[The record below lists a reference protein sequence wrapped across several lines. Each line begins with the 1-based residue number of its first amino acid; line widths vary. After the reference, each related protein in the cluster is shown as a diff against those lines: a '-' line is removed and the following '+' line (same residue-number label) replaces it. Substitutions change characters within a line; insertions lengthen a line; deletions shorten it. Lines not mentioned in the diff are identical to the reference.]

1 MKQLHRRVVVTGLG
15 ILSPIGNSVDD
26 AWYSCIEGKSGITS
40 VDIGLKNNP
49 VTIGGRLKDFNPENF
64 LDSKEIRRIDPF
76 IQYGIIAA
84 NQSIEHSGILES
96 NIDLTKVG
104 VNFGAGIG
112 GIDTI
117 EKNKVLLEEKG
128 YKKVSPFF
136 VPGSIVNMISGLVSI
151 KHGFMGPNTS
161 VVTACSTGNHCIGT
175 AARSIACGEADVMIA
190 GGAEMASTPLSI
202 AGFISARALS
212 LNPNPEVASRPWDKD
227 RDGFVLSDG
236 AGSLVLEDYGHAKAR
251 GATIHA
257 EIIGFGASSDAYH
270 MTAPPEDGRG
280 AALAMSNAIN
290 DAEINLSEVDYINAH
305 GTSTPVGD
313 MQELHAVREV
323 FKDYDYLPKLTSTK
337 SLTGHSLGATGV
349 QEAIY
354 TLVMMNNN
362 FISGSANIENEDPE
376 IGKIEIP
383 RKTLQNIDI
392 NLALSNSFGFGGTN
406 ACLAISKYN

>member
-15 ILSPIGNSVDD
+15 ILSPIGNNVDD
-26 AWYSCIEGKSGITS
+26 AWYSCIEGKSGIAT
-40 VDIGLKNNP
+40 VDIGLPNSP
-49 VTIGGRLKDFNPENF
+49 VTIGGRLKNFDANEF
-64 LDSKEIRRIDPF
+64 LDSKEVRRIDPF

-84 NQSIEHSGILES
+84 NQSIENSGILDS
-96 NIDLTKVG
+96 NLDLTKVG

-117 EKNKVLLEEKG
+117 EKNKVLLEERG

-212 LNPNPEVASRPWDKD
+212 MNSDPQAASRPWDRD

-236 AGSLVLEDYGHAKAR
+236 AGSLVLEDFDHANAR
-251 GATIHA
+251 GAKIYA
-257 EIIGFGASSDAYH
+257 EIIGFGTSSDAHH

-280 AALAMSNAIN
+280 AALAMTNAI
-290 DAEINLSEVDYINAH
+290 DDSEINLSEVDYINAH
-305 GTSTPVGD
+305 GTSTPLGD
-313 MQELHAVREV
+313 IAETIALKNV
-323 FKDYDYLPKLTSTK
+323 FGETVPQISSTK
-337 SLTGHSLGATGV
+337 SMTGHTLGAAG
-349 QEAIY
+349 AIESI
-354 TLVMMNNN
+354 
-362 FISGSANIENEDPE
+362 FCIKAINEG
-376 IGKIEIP
+376 IIP
-383 RKTLQNIDI
+383 PTI
-392 NLALSNSFGFGGTN
+392 NLDNPDSHCDLNYTPLVSNEKKVSIAMNNSFGFGGTN
-406 ACLAISKYN
+406 STLVFKNI

>member
-15 ILSPIGNSVDD
+15 ILSPIGNTLDE
-26 AWYSCIEGKSGITS
+26 AWNSCINGTSGITNI
-40 VDIGLKNNP
+40 DINLDNNP
-49 VTIGGRLKDFNPENF
+49 IKVGGRLKNFNPEDF

-84 NQSIEHSGILES
+84 NQSIEHSGILNS
-96 NIDLTKVG
+96 KTDLSRIG

-117 EKNKVLLEEKG
+117 EKNKSLLEKRG

-175 AARSIACGEADVMIA
+175 AARSIAYGEADVMIA

-212 LNPNPEVASRPWDKD
+212 MNSDPQTASRPWHKD

-236 AGSLVLEDYGHAKAR
+236 AGSLVLEDFDHAMAR
-251 GATIHA
+251 GAKIHA
-257 EIIGFGASSDAYH
+257 ELIGFGASSDAHH

-280 AALAMSNAIN
+280 AVLSMINAIN

-305 GTSTPVGD
+305 GTSTPLGD
-313 MQELHAVREV
+313 IAETIALKKV
-323 FKDYDYLPKLTSTK
+323 FGESVPQISSTK
-337 SLTGHSLGATGV
+337 SMTGHTLGAAG
-349 QEAIY
+349 AIESIFCIKAI
-354 TLVMMNNN
+354 NDG
-362 FISGSANIENEDPE
+362 I
-376 IGKIEIP
+376 IP
-383 RKTLQNIDI
+383 PTI
-392 NLALSNSFGFGGTN
+392 NLDNPDSQCDLNYTPLVSTEKKVNVAMNNSFGFGGTN
-406 ACLAISKYN
+406 STLVFKKI

>member
-15 ILSPIGNSVDD
+15 ILSPIGNTVDD
-26 AWYSCIEGKSGITS
+26 SWSSCIEGKSGITT

-49 VTIGGRLKDFNPENF
+49 VNVGGRLKNFNTDEF
-64 LDSKEIRRIDPF
+64 LDSKEVRRIDPF
-76 IQYGIIAA
+76 IQYGLIAA
-84 NQSIEHSGILES
+84 NQSIKNSGILES
-96 NIDLTKVG
+96 DVDLKKVG

-117 EKNKVLLEEKG
+117 EKNKALLEDRG
-128 YKKVSPFF
+128 YRKVSPFF

-212 LNPNPEVASRPWDKD
+212 LNPDPDSASRPWDRD

-236 AGSLVLEDYGHAKAR
+236 AGSLVLEDFSHAKAR
-251 GATIHA
+251 GAIIHA
-257 EIIGFGASSDAYH
+257 EIIGFGTSSDAYH

-280 AALAMSNAIN
+280 AALAMSNAID
-290 DAEINLSEVDYINAH
+290 DAEINISDVDYINAH
-305 GTSTPVGD
+305 GTSTPLGD
-313 MQELHAVREV
+313 VAETVALKSV
-323 FKDYDYLPKLTSTK
+323 FGDSVPQISSTK
-337 SLTGHSLGATGV
+337 SMTGHTLGAAG
-349 QEAIY
+349 AIESIFCIKAI
-354 TLVMMNNN
+354 NNG
-362 FISGSANIENEDPE
+362 I
-376 IGKIEIP
+376 IP
-383 RKTLQNIDI
+383 PTI
-392 NLALSNSFGFGGTN
+392 NLDNPDPLCDLNYTPLVSIEKDVTIAMNNSFGFGGTN
-406 ACLAISKYN
+406 STLVFKKI

>member
-15 ILSPIGNSVDD
+15 ILSPIGNNVDD
-26 AWYSCIEGKSGITS
+26 AWNSCIEGKSGITT
-40 VDIGLKNNP
+40 VDIGLANNP
-49 VTIGGRLKDFNPENF
+49 VKIGGRLKDFNPENF

-84 NQSIEHSGILES
+84 NQSIEHSGILDS

-117 EKNKVLLEEKG
+117 EKNKILLEEKG

-175 AARSIACGEADVMIA
+175 AARSISCGEADVMIA
-190 GGAEMASTPLSI
+190 GGAEMASTPLSV

-212 LNPNPEVASRPWDKD
+212 MNSNPEAASRPWDKD

-236 AGSLVLEDYGHAKAR
+236 AGSLVLEEYEHAKSR

-257 EIIGFGASSDAYH
+257 EIIGFGTSSDAYH

-290 DAEINLSEVDYINAH
+290 DAEIDISEIDYINAH
-305 GTSTPVGD
+305 GTSTPLGD
-313 MQELHAVREV
+313 IAETVALKKV
-323 FKDYDYLPKLTSTK
+323 FGTDVPQISSTK
-337 SLTGHSLGATGV
+337 SMTGHTLGAAG
-349 QEAIY
+349 AIESI
-354 TLVMMNNN
+354 
-362 FISGSANIENEDPE
+362 FCIKAINEG
-376 IGKIEIP
+376 IIP
-383 RKTLQNIDI
+383 PTI
-392 NLALSNSFGFGGTN
+392 NLDNPDPLCDLNFTPLVSSEKKVEVAMNNSFGFGGTN
-406 ACLAISKYN
+406 STLVFKKI

>member
-15 ILSPIGNSVDD
+15 ILSPIGNTVEDS
-26 AWYSCIEGKSGITS
+26 WLSCIEGKSGITT
-40 VDIGLKNNP
+40 VDIGLENNP
-49 VTIGGRLKDFNPENF
+49 VTIGGRLKNFDSNEF
-64 LDSKEIRRIDPF
+64 LDSKEVRRIDPF

-84 NQSIEHSGILES
+84 NQSIENSGILES
-96 NIDLTKVG
+96 DLDLTKVG

-117 EKNKVLLEEKG
+117 EKNKTLLEDRG

-175 AARSIACGEADVMIA
+175 AARSIACGEADVMVA

-212 LNPNPEVASRPWDKD
+212 TNTDPQAASRPWDRD

-236 AGSLVLEDYGHAKAR
+236 AGSLVLEEYDHAKSR
-251 GATIHA
+251 GAIIHA
-257 EIIGFGASSDAYH
+257 EIIGFGTSSDAYH

-280 AALAMSNAIN
+280 AALAMTNAID
-290 DAEINLSEVDYINAH
+290 DAEINISEVDYINAH
-305 GTSTPVGD
+305 GTSTPLGD
-313 MQELHAVREV
+313 IAETIALKNV
-323 FKDYDYLPKLTSTK
+323 FGNSVPQISSTK
-337 SLTGHSLGATGV
+337 SMTGHTLGAAG
-349 QEAIY
+349 AIESI
-354 TLVMMNNN
+354 
-362 FISGSANIENEDPE
+362 FCIKAINEG
-376 IGKIEIP
+376 IIP
-383 RKTLQNIDI
+383 PTI
-392 NLALSNSFGFGGTN
+392 NLDNPDPLCDLNYTPLVSNEKKVSVAMNNSFGFGGTN
-406 ACLAISKYN
+406 STLVFKNI

>member
-15 ILSPIGNSVDD
+15 ILSPIGNTVDE
-26 AWYSCIEGKSGITS
+26 AWHSCIEGKSGITA
-40 VDIGLKNNP
+40 VDIGLENNP
-49 VTIGGRLKDFNPENF
+49 VKIGGRLKNFYPEDF
-64 LDSKEIRRIDPF
+64 LDAKEVRRIDPF

-84 NQSIEHSGILES
+84 NQSIDNSGILES

-117 EKNKVLLEEKG
+117 EKNKILLEEKG

-212 LNPNPEVASRPWDKD
+212 LNSNPEAASRPWDVD

-236 AGSLVLEDYGHAKAR
+236 AGSLVLEEYEHAKAR
-251 GATIHA
+251 GANIHA
-257 EIIGFGASSDAYH
+257 EVIGFGASSDAYH

-290 DAEINLSEVDYINAH
+290 DAEINLSEIDYINAH
-305 GTSTPVGD
+305 GTSTPLGD
-313 MQELHAVREV
+313 IAETIALKKV
-323 FKDYDYLPKLTSTK
+323 FKDAVPQISSTK
-337 SLTGHSLGATGV
+337 SMTGHTLGAAG
-349 QEAIY
+349 AIESIFCIKAI
-354 TLVMMNNN
+354 NRG
-362 FISGSANIENEDPE
+362 I
-376 IGKIEIP
+376 IP
-383 RKTLQNIDI
+383 PTI
-392 NLALSNSFGFGGTN
+392 NLENPDPLCDLNYTPLVSTEKEVTVAMNNSFGFGGTN
-406 ACLAISKYN
+406 STLVFKKI

>member
-15 ILSPIGNSVDD
+15 ILSPIGNTVDE
-26 AWYSCIEGKSGITS
+26 AWHSCIEGKSGITA
-40 VDIGLKNNP
+40 VDIGLENNP
-49 VTIGGRLKDFNPENF
+49 VKIGGRLKDFYPEDF
-64 LDSKEIRRIDPF
+64 LDAKEVRRIDPF

-84 NQSIEHSGILES
+84 NQSIDNSGILES

-117 EKNKVLLEEKG
+117 EKNKIILEEKG

-175 AARSIACGEADVMIA
+175 AARSIASGEADVMIA

-212 LNPNPEVASRPWDKD
+212 LNSNPEAASRPWDID

-236 AGSLVLEDYGHAKAR
+236 AGSLVLEEYEHAKAR
-251 GATIHA
+251 GANIHA
-257 EIIGFGASSDAYH
+257 EVIGFGTSSDAYH

-290 DAEINLSEVDYINAH
+290 DAEINLSEIDYINAH
-305 GTSTPVGD
+305 GTSTPLGD
-313 MQELHAVREV
+313 IAETIALKKV
-323 FKDYDYLPKLTSTK
+323 FKDAVPQISSTK
-337 SLTGHSLGATGV
+337 SMTGHTLGAAG
-349 QEAIY
+349 AIESIFCIKAI
-354 TLVMMNNN
+354 NRG
-362 FISGSANIENEDPE
+362 I
-376 IGKIEIP
+376 IP
-383 RKTLQNIDI
+383 PTI
-392 NLALSNSFGFGGTN
+392 NLENPDPLCDLNYTPLVSTEKEVTIAMNNSFGFGGTN
-406 ACLAISKYN
+406 STLVFKKI

>member
-15 ILSPIGNSVDD
+15 ILSPIGNTVDD
-26 AWYSCIEGKSGITS
+26 AWYSCIEGKSGITNI
-40 VDIGLKNNP
+40 DIGLNDNP
-49 VTIGGRLKDFNPENF
+49 IKIGGRLKNFSPEDF

-96 NIDLTKVG
+96 NTDLTRVG

-117 EKNKVLLEEKG
+117 EKNKILLEERG

-175 AARSIACGEADVMIA
+175 AARSIACGEAEVMIA

-202 AGFISARALS
+202 AGFIAARALS
-212 LNPNPEVASRPWDKD
+212 MSSDPVTASRPWDRD

-236 AGSLVLEDYGHAKAR
+236 AGSIVLEDFDHAKAR
-251 GATIHA
+251 GANIYA
-257 EIIGFGASSDAYH
+257 EIIGFGTSSDAHH
-270 MTAPPEDGRG
+270 MTAPPDDGRG
-280 AALAMSNAIN
+280 AALAMSNAIA
-290 DAEINLSEVDYINAH
+290 DAEINSSDIDYINAH
-305 GTSTPVGD
+305 GTSTPLGD
-313 MQELHAVREV
+313 VAETIALKSV
-323 FKDYDYLPKLTSTK
+323 FGENVPQISSTK
-337 SLTGHSLGATGV
+337 SMTGHTLGAAGAIESIFCIKVINEGV
-349 QEAIY
+349 
-354 TLVMMNNN
+354 
-362 FISGSANIENEDPE
+362 
-376 IGKIEIP
+376 IP
-383 RKTLQNIDI
+383 PTI
-392 NLALSNSFGFGGTN
+392 NLENPDPLCDLNYTPLTSINKEVNIAMNNSFGFGGTN
-406 ACLAISKYN
+406 STLVFKKI

>member
-15 ILSPIGNSVDD
+15 ILSPIGNTVDD
-26 AWYSCIEGKSGITS
+26 AWYSCIEGKSGITNI
-40 VDIGLKNNP
+40 DIGLNDNP
-49 VTIGGRLKDFNPENF
+49 IKIGGRLKNFSPEDF

-96 NIDLTKVG
+96 NTDLTRVG

-117 EKNKVLLEEKG
+117 EKNKILLEERG

-175 AARSIACGEADVMIA
+175 AARSIACGEAEVMIA

-202 AGFISARALS
+202 AGFIAARALS
-212 LNPNPEVASRPWDKD
+212 MSSDPVTASRPWDRD

-236 AGSLVLEDYGHAKAR
+236 AGSIVLEDFDHAKAR
-251 GATIHA
+251 GANIYA
-257 EIIGFGASSDAYH
+257 EIIGFGTSSDAHH
-270 MTAPPEDGRG
+270 MTAHPDDGRG
-280 AALAMSNAIN
+280 AALAMSNAIA
-290 DAEINLSEVDYINAH
+290 DAEINSSDIDYINAH
-305 GTSTPVGD
+305 GTSTPLGD
-313 MQELHAVREV
+313 VAETIALKSV
-323 FKDYDYLPKLTSTK
+323 FGENVPQISSTK
-337 SLTGHSLGATGV
+337 SMTGHTLGAAG
-349 QEAIY
+349 AIESIFCIK
-354 TLVMMNNN
+354 V
-362 FISGSANIENEDPE
+362 INEG
-376 IGKIEIP
+376 IIP
-383 RKTLQNIDI
+383 PTI
-392 NLALSNSFGFGGTN
+392 NLENPDPLCDLNYTPLTSINKEVNIAMNNSFGFGGTN
-406 ACLAISKYN
+406 STLVFKKI

>member
-15 ILSPIGNSVDD
+15 ILSPIGNTVDD
-26 AWYSCIEGKSGITS
+26 AWHSCIEGISGITT
-40 VDIGLKNNP
+40 VDVGLENNP
-49 VTIGGRLKDFNPENF
+49 VKIGGRLKNFDPANF

-84 NQSIEHSGILES
+84 NHSIENSGILDS
-96 NIDLTKVG
+96 SIDLTKVG

-117 EKNKVLLEEKG
+117 EKNKILLEERG

-212 LNPNPEVASRPWDKD
+212 MNPNPEAASRPWDKD

-236 AGSLVLEDYGHAKAR
+236 AGSLVIEDYEHAKAR

-257 EIIGFGASSDAYH
+257 EIIGFGTSSDAYH

-280 AALAMSNAIN
+280 ATLAMSNAID
-290 DAEINLSEVDYINAH
+290 DAEINSSEIDYINAH
-305 GTSTPVGD
+305 GTSTPLGD
-313 MQELHAVREV
+313 EVELGAVKRIFGDHA
-323 FKDYDYLPKLTSTK
+323 FNISMSSTK
-337 SLTGHSLGATGV
+337 SAVGHLLGAAGAV
-349 QEAIY
+349 EAIFSILAINDNVVPP
-354 TLVMMNNN
+354 TLNLDNPSEGCD
-362 FISGSANIENEDPE
+362 IDL
-376 IGKIEIP
+376 IP
-383 RKTLQNIDI
+383 HQPKQRKVRA
-392 NLALSNSFGFGGTN
+392 ALSNSFGFGGTN
-406 ACLAISKYN
+406 ASLVFKAAE

>member
-15 ILSPIGNSVDD
+15 ILSPIGNNVDD
-26 AWYSCIEGKSGITS
+26 AWYSCVEGKSGITT
-40 VDIGLKNNP
+40 VDIGLPNSP
-49 VTIGGRLKDFNPENF
+49 VTIGGRLKNFDANEF
-64 LDSKEIRRIDPF
+64 LDSKEVRRIDPF

-84 NQSIEHSGILES
+84 NQSIENSGILDS
-96 NIDLTKVG
+96 NLDLTKVG

-112 GIDTI
+112 GINTI
-117 EKNKVLLEEKG
+117 EKNKVLLEERG

-212 LNPNPEVASRPWDKD
+212 MNSDPQAASRPWDRD

-236 AGSLVLEDYGHAKAR
+236 AGSLVLEDFDHANAR
-251 GATIHA
+251 GAKIYA
-257 EIIGFGASSDAYH
+257 EIIGFGTSSDAHH

-280 AALAMSNAIN
+280 AALAMTNAI
-290 DAEINLSEVDYINAH
+290 DDSEINLSEVDYINAH
-305 GTSTPVGD
+305 GTSTPLGD
-313 MQELHAVREV
+313 IAETIALKNV
-323 FKDYDYLPKLTSTK
+323 FGETVPQISSTK
-337 SLTGHSLGATGV
+337 SMTGHTLGAAG
-349 QEAIY
+349 AIESI
-354 TLVMMNNN
+354 
-362 FISGSANIENEDPE
+362 FCIKAINEG
-376 IGKIEIP
+376 IIP
-383 RKTLQNIDI
+383 PTI
-392 NLALSNSFGFGGTN
+392 NLDNPDSHCDLNYTPLVSNEKKVSIAMNNSFGFGGTN
-406 ACLAISKYN
+406 STLVFKNI

>member
-15 ILSPIGNSVDD
+15 ILSPIGNTVDE
-26 AWYSCIEGKSGITS
+26 AWHSCIEGKSGITA
-40 VDIGLKNNP
+40 VDIGLENNP
-49 VTIGGRLKDFNPENF
+49 VKIGGRLKDFYPEDF
-64 LDSKEIRRIDPF
+64 LDAKEIRRIDPF

-84 NQSIEHSGILES
+84 NQSIDNSGILES

-117 EKNKVLLEEKG
+117 EKNKILLEEKG

-212 LNPNPEVASRPWDKD
+212 LNSNPEAASRPWDID

-236 AGSLVLEDYGHAKAR
+236 AGSLVLEEYEHAKAR
-251 GATIHA
+251 GANIHA
-257 EIIGFGASSDAYH
+257 EVIGFGTSSDAYH

-290 DAEINLSEVDYINAH
+290 DAEINLSEIDYINAH
-305 GTSTPVGD
+305 GTSTPLGD
-313 MQELHAVREV
+313 IAETIALKKV
-323 FKDYDYLPKLTSTK
+323 FKDAVPQISSTK
-337 SLTGHSLGATGV
+337 SMTGHTLGAAG
-349 QEAIY
+349 AIESIFCIKAI
-354 TLVMMNNN
+354 NRG
-362 FISGSANIENEDPE
+362 I
-376 IGKIEIP
+376 IP
-383 RKTLQNIDI
+383 PTI
-392 NLALSNSFGFGGTN
+392 NLENPDPLCDLNYTPLVSTEKEVTVAMNNSFGFGGTN
-406 ACLAISKYN
+406 STLVFKKI

>member
-15 ILSPIGNSVDD
+15 ILSPIGNTVDD
-26 AWYSCIEGKSGITS
+26 AWYSCIEGKSGITNI
-40 VDIGLKNNP
+40 DIGLNDNP
-49 VTIGGRLKDFNPENF
+49 IKIGGRLKNFSPEDF

-96 NIDLTKVG
+96 NTDLTRVG

-117 EKNKVLLEEKG
+117 EKNKILLEERG

-175 AARSIACGEADVMIA
+175 AARSIACGEAEVMIA

-202 AGFISARALS
+202 AGFIAARALS
-212 LNPNPEVASRPWDKD
+212 MSSDPVTASRPWDRD

-236 AGSLVLEDYGHAKAR
+236 AGSIVLEDFDHAKAR
-251 GATIHA
+251 GANIYA
-257 EIIGFGASSDAYH
+257 EIIGFGTSSDAHH
-270 MTAPPEDGRG
+270 MTAPPDDGRG
-280 AALAMSNAIN
+280 AALAMSNAIA
-290 DAEINLSEVDYINAH
+290 DAEINSCDIDYINAH
-305 GTSTPVGD
+305 GTSTPLGD
-313 MQELHAVREV
+313 VAETIALKSV
-323 FKDYDYLPKLTSTK
+323 FGENVPRISSTK
-337 SLTGHSLGATGV
+337 SMTGHTLGAAG
-349 QEAIY
+349 AIESIFCIK
-354 TLVMMNNN
+354 V
-362 FISGSANIENEDPE
+362 INEG
-376 IGKIEIP
+376 IIP
-383 RKTLQNIDI
+383 PTI
-392 NLALSNSFGFGGTN
+392 NLENPDPLCDLNYTPLTSINKEVNIAMNNSFGFGGTN
-406 ACLAISKYN
+406 STLVFKKI

>member
-15 ILSPIGNSVDD
+15 ILSPIGNTVDD
-26 AWYSCIEGKSGITS
+26 AWYSCIEGKSGITNI
-40 VDIGLKNNP
+40 DIGLNDNP
-49 VTIGGRLKDFNPENF
+49 IKIGGRLKNFSPEDF

-96 NIDLTKVG
+96 NTDLTRVG

-117 EKNKVLLEEKG
+117 EKNKILLEERG

-175 AARSIACGEADVMIA
+175 AARSIACGEAEVMIA

-202 AGFISARALS
+202 AGFIAARALS
-212 LNPNPEVASRPWDKD
+212 MSSDPVTASRPWDRD

-236 AGSLVLEDYGHAKAR
+236 AGSIVLEDFDHAKAR
-251 GATIHA
+251 GANIYA
-257 EIIGFGASSDAYH
+257 EIIGFGTSSDAHH
-270 MTAPPEDGRG
+270 MTAPPDDGRG
-280 AALAMSNAIN
+280 AALAMSNAIA
-290 DAEINLSEVDYINAH
+290 DAEINSSDIDYINAH
-305 GTSTPVGD
+305 GTSTPLGD
-313 MQELHAVREV
+313 VAETIALKSV
-323 FKDYDYLPKLTSTK
+323 FGENVPQISSTK
-337 SLTGHSLGATGV
+337 SMTGHTLGAAG
-349 QEAIY
+349 AIESIFCIK
-354 TLVMMNNN
+354 V
-362 FISGSANIENEDPE
+362 INEG
-376 IGKIEIP
+376 IIP
-383 RKTLQNIDI
+383 PTI
-392 NLALSNSFGFGGTN
+392 NLVNPDHLCDLNYTPLTSINKEVNIAMNNSFGFGGTN
-406 ACLAISKYN
+406 STLVFKKI

>member
-15 ILSPIGNSVDD
+15 ILSPIGNTIDD
-26 AWYSCIEGKSGITS
+26 AWHSCIEGISGITT
-40 VDIGLKNNP
+40 VDVGLENNP
-49 VTIGGRLKDFNPENF
+49 VKIGGRLKNFDPANF

-84 NQSIEHSGILES
+84 NQSIENSGILDS
-96 NIDLTKVG
+96 SIDLTKVG

-117 EKNKVLLEEKG
+117 EKNKILLEEKG

-136 VPGSIVNMISGLVSI
+136 VPGSIVNMISGIVSI

-212 LNPNPEVASRPWDKD
+212 MNPKPEAASRPWDKD

-236 AGSLVLEDYGHAKAR
+236 AGSLVIEDYEHAKAR
-251 GATIHA
+251 GATMHA
-257 EIIGFGASSDAYH
+257 EIIGFGTSSDAYH

-280 AALAMSNAIN
+280 ATLAMSNAIH
-290 DAEINLSEVDYINAH
+290 DAEINSSEIDYINAH
-305 GTSTPVGD
+305 GTSTPLGD
-313 MQELHAVREV
+313 IAETIALKNV
-323 FKDYDYLPKLTSTK
+323 FGNVVPQISSTK
-337 SLTGHSLGATGV
+337 SMTGHTLGAAG
-349 QEAIY
+349 AIESIFCIKAINEGIVPPTLNLDNPDPLCDLNY
-354 TLVMMNNN
+354 TPLV
-362 FISGSANIENEDPE
+362 STEK
-376 IGKIEIP
+376 KIEVAM
-383 RKTLQNIDI
+383 N
-392 NLALSNSFGFGGTN
+392 NSFGFGGTN
-406 ACLAISKYN
+406 STLVFKKI